1 MNFYKISDKFICIE
15 QKQRAQPNSSNL
27 AFGHYANE
35 VTIRVRTLLI
45 FLILQ

>member
-35 VTIRVRTLLI
+35 VTILLI